1 MATSTAKSKMF
12 ILAKWQSNNKQP
24 FFKFLNRHCT
34 NVTWNFLISCTPF
47 MELRYGP
54 FEFKCRTFCQHLK
67 ESDQEVWNSL
77 SDVFFGMLSSRH
89 FATMA
94 TWSNNFSS
102 LFPSDLKKNYNSEGQ
117 KPTNMCL
124 HGTCTLMINMVMK
137 STWK

>member
-1 MATSTAKSKMF
+1 MWHETSSFHAPTLWSRWTQQK
-12 ILAKWQSNNKQP
+12 
-24 FFKFLNRHCT
+24 
-34 NVTWNFLISCTPF
+34 NFLFLILNLDMVLLNSNTENF
-47 MELRYGP
+47 ANI
-54 FEFKCRTFCQHLK
+54 LK

-102 LFPSDLKKNYNSEGQ
+102 MFPSALKKNYNSESQ

-137 STWK
+137 STWNRSYINYYKNSDV